1 MIFFSDCLIIH
12 IINHQR
18 EDVMDINN
26 LIKENLNHDITFNQL
41 CHELVCSISQSRK
54 AVSITQ
60 NTITHYYNSDSGVIT
75 ALVEA
80 VLQYQYM
87 VVSGLD
93 VVAADIQ
100 DYLSQPRTNLQIDKC
115 PQIAAIAEL
124 EGLDVDEIMPLGQY
138 AQDIWVG
145 AILDKG
151 EIERYFLIKDTEFL
165 TVHAN
170 SNEFAQLLIK
180 LIDYLKIHIKEQVM
194 HAFATFLEKKIQTS
208 TVRIGNNP
216 KANECYELF
225 TICDVYIASKNTAI
239 RVKPTIMVGGEFIE
253 LDKEVFGMM
262 VCNDDLSIGFEVMLN
277 NNLRS
282 NLVRTY

>member
-1 MIFFSDCLIIH
+1 MNV
-12 IINHQR
+12 NH
-18 EDVMDINN
+18 
-26 LIKENLNHDITFNQL
+26 LIKEFLTHNITLNEFY
-41 CHELVCSISQSRK
+41 HELVCGISQSKK

-60 NTITHYYNSDSGVIT
+60 HTITHYSNSDSGVIT
-75 ALVEA
+75 AIIKA

-100 DYLSQPRTNLQIDKC
+100 DYLSHPKTNLQIDKC
-115 PQIAAIAEL
+115 PQIDAIAEL
-124 EGLDVDEIMPLGQY
+124 EGLDVDDIMYLGQY
-138 AQDIWVG
+138 TKNIWLGV
-145 AILDKG
+145 ILDKG

-165 TVHAN
+165 TVHVN
-170 SNEFAQLLIK
+170 GNEFDRLLIK

-216 KANECYELF
+216 KTNDCYELF

-239 RVKPTIMVGGEFIE
+239 RVKPTIMVGCEFIE
-253 LDKEVFGMM
+253 LDEEVFAMM

>member
-1 MIFFSDCLIIH
+1 MNV
-12 IINHQR
+12 NH
-18 EDVMDINN
+18 
-26 LIKENLNHDITFNQL
+26 LIKEFLTHNITLNEFY
-41 CHELVCSISQSRK
+41 HELVCDISQSRK

-60 NTITHYYNSDSGVIT
+60 NTITHYCNSDSGVIT
-75 ALVEA
+75 ALIEA
-80 VLQYQYM
+80 VLKYQYM

-100 DYLSQPRTNLQIDKC
+100 DYLSQPKTNLQIDKC

-180 LIDYLKIHIKEQVM
+180 LIDYLKIDIKEQVM